1 MKLRTRFVLAFLAV
15 GIVTAIVAFAAM
27 RLIGMVNQQFAVLQE
42 DVVPAMVSMLRMEAA
57 VGRLMAEAEG
67 FARSGDEGHRE
78 MAQQAIAVIQETTAD
93 HIAQTQGKG
102 REENEDALD
111 IADRAASVIALNE
124 RLMSAADS
132 ANRAQADLDS
142 DLAQLGQQVDAVVVR
157 LDEHVIEVE
166 EGMLSQALL
175 SDELDDEEL
184 GLLLGEVVPS
194 ALAMLD
200 TKAALHALRGEIVT
214 IAAEGDVSRRERC
227 DQLIATIRENAGLLA
242 EHGVQVG
249 LDEGQ
254 EAQEIEGRAMQAILL
269 AQKVIATVEANL
281 NTHADMENA
290 RNQMQAE
297 AEALREVVAADVAEH
312 TDEMAAAEEEVA
324 RIGRTGGTIVGGI
337 VILALLACVVVALI
351 TVRRVLGPITQLSGA
366 AERISSGD
374 LDVSVDVQ
382 SQDETGTLANAF
394 NQMVSRLRQAL
405 RSEQAE
411 RRYLETTVERYVD
424 YAMEVGGGNLS
435 ARLSLDGGERP
446 DDDPLIQLGQQ
457 LNWMTASLQKVI
469 GQVREAAGSLSSAA
483 AEILASTTQ
492 QVSGASEQSAAI
504 SQTTTTVDEVRN
516 IAEQTV
522 ARAQEVAEAAQRSV
536 EFSRAG
542 EGAVQNTIESMA
554 GIRSRV
560 EGIAENILAL
570 SEQTQQIGEIIATVN
585 DIATQ
590 SNMLALNASV
600 EAARAGEQ
608 GKGFAVVAMEVRSLA
623 EQSKQATAQV
633 EAILS
638 DIQKATNMTVMAT
651 EEGTKGVEEGV
662 TLSARTGEVIQQLG
676 SALTQSAQAAAQMV
690 AGGQQQTSG
699 IEQIGLAMGNIN
711 QATVQSLASTRQ
723 AEKAARDLNELAREL
738 MEIVGRYQ

>member
-1 MKLRTRFVLAFLAV
+1 MRLRSRFILAFLAV
-15 GIVTAIVAFAAM
+15 GVVTLIVAFAAM
-27 RLIGMVNQQFAVLQE
+27 QLVGLVNRQFAVLRN
-42 DVVPAMVSMLRMEAA
+42 DVVPGALSMLELDLAVRTLVLDTEQYLQSGGEDDLDEAA
-57 VGRLMAEAEG
+57 ESIAAIQAYIGEHGEHVESGTGEEGGDGNDLVEGASSVISLAQRLW
-67 FARSGDEGHRE
+67 DL
-78 MAQQAIAVIQETTAD
+78 AD
-93 HIAQTQGKG
+93 T
-102 REENEDALD
+102 
-111 IADRAASVIALNE
+111 AAST
-124 RLMSAADS
+124 
-132 ANRAQADLDS
+132 QADMEM
-142 DLAQLGQQVDAVVVR
+142 DLAQLGEQVEALTAMLEEQVA
-157 LDEHVIEVE
+157 EVE
-166 EGMLSQALL
+166 EERLSPAA
-175 SDELDDEEL
+175 SGTEPGDEEL
-184 GLLLGEVVPS
+184 GLLLEEVVPG
-194 ALAMLD
+194 ALAMLE
-200 TKAALHALRGEIVT
+200 TKAALRALQGEIAT
-214 IAAEGDVSRRERC
+214 IVIEGDVSRGDRC
-227 DQLIATIRENAGLLA
+227 EQLIAIILENVSQHREHSLRVGAGEA
-242 EHGVQVG
+242 
-249 LDEGQ
+249 Q
-254 EAQEIEGRAMQAILL
+254 EAQQIEGRAGQVAVL
-269 AQKVIATVEANL
+269 AQKVIATVEANAA
-281 NTHADMENA
+281 NQADLLNA
-290 RNQMQAE
+290 RRQMHAE
-297 AEALREVVAADVAEH
+297 AEGLGPVIDEHVAEH
-312 TDEMAAAEEEVA
+312 LDEMVAAEEKIDQTG
-324 RIGRTGGTIVGGI
+324 RIGGIIIGGI
-337 VILALLACVVVALI
+337 VVFALLTCVVVALV
-351 TVRRVLGPITQLSGA
+351 TVQRVLGPITQLSGA

-374 LDVSVDVQ
+374 LDVSVEVQ
-382 SQDETGTLANAF
+382 SRDETGMLANAF

-405 RSEQAE
+405 RSEQRE
-411 RRYLETTVERYVD
+411 RSYLETTVKRYVD

-446 DDDPLIQLGQQ
+446 DDDPLVQLGQQ

-522 ARAQEVAEAAQRSV
+522 ARAREVAEAAQRSV

-554 GIRSRV
+554 QIRSRV

-676 SALTQSAQAAAQMV
+676 SALTESAQAAAQMV

-699 IEQIGLAMGNIN
+699 IEQIGLAMQNIN

-723 AEKAARDLNELAREL
+723 AERAARDLNALAREM
-738 MEIVGRYQ
+738 MEIVDRYQ